1 MYNSNPDIFEPLLW
15 TEEEDMLIDK
25 LIEDFKSNEG
35 LFNLL
40 VRYKG
45 PEMLVDRCVFQKKA
59 VGESKLME
67 AIKNSK
73 PLNLGK
79 LNNFLTEMNV

>member
-1 MYNSNPDIFEPLLW
+1 LYNSNPDIFEPLLW

-45 PEMLVDRCVFQKKA
+45 PDMLVDRCVFQKKD

>member
-1 MYNSNPDIFEPLLW
+1 
-15 TEEEDMLIDK
+15 
-25 LIEDFKSNEG
+25 
-35 LFNLL
+35 
-40 VRYKG
+40 
-45 PEMLVDRCVFQKKA
+45 MLVDRCVFQKKA

-67 AIKNSK
+67 AIKNCK